1 MVKYFLSFTITNSC
15 KNKQIL
21 FIINDNQ
28 RLKDL
33 LQKKV
38 GKRIQQIRIEK
49 KLSQQDL
56 AAKCNF
62 EKSNMS
68 RLESGGANATLSTLN
83 IVSNALN
90 VEPVELF
97 KF

>member
-1 MVKYFLSFTITNSC
+1 ME
-15 KNKQIL
+15 
-21 FIINDNQ
+21 
-28 RLKDL
+28 DL
-33 LQKKV
+33 LQIKV

-68 RLESGGANATLSTLN
+68 RLESGGANATLLTLS
-83 IVSNALN
+83 IVSKALD
-90 VEPVELF
+90 VEPIELF

>member
-1 MVKYFLSFTITNSC
+1 M
-15 KNKQIL
+15 
-21 FIINDNQ
+21 
-28 RLKDL
+28 KDL
-33 LQKKV
+33 LQIKV

-49 KLSQQDL
+49 NLSQQDV

-83 IVSNALN
+83 IVSKALDI
-90 VEPVELF
+90 
-97 KF
+97 